1 MRMIGLSLSVVFLF
15 VSSFASARATTMRI
29 HTHSA
34 MRSRTESVGTAY
46 RRYLDRLKQSR
57 TYEDISQDDSALK
70 MAKPLSELDASRAP
84 QWRGSLTMTE
94 GFKRVRDTRFLD
106 DVDHQGFKRR
116 SSWLFPDDG
125 CFARA
130 QLMLENLRQWGGFEP
145 AKAFIFGNLEV
156 KTANAPGGSVSWWYH
171 VVPVLK
177 NGQQIV
183 VFDPAIEP
191 RRPLTLQEWVST
203 MTTDP
208 TSVKVAICAG
218 NAYTPS
224 SSCAKPASQGSRA
237 KQDQLGYLKA
247 EWLRVT
253 ELNRDPQKELG
264 DLPPWGSQRGLKF
277 LELAE

>member
-1 MRMIGLSLSVVFLF
+1 MRMIGLSLSVVLLF
-15 VSSFASARATTMRI
+15 VSSASSAATTMRI

-34 MRSRTESVGTAY
+34 MRSRGETAGNAY
-46 RRYLDRLKQSR
+46 RRYLGRLKQSH

-70 MAKPLSELDASRAP
+70 MAKPLSELDTSRAP
-84 QWRGSLTMTE
+84 QWRASFTLAE
-94 GFKRVRDTRFLD
+94 GFKRVRDSRFMD
-106 DVDHQGFKRR
+106 DAEHQGFKRR
-116 SSWLFPDDG
+116 STWLFPDDG

-130 QLMLENLRQWGGFEP
+130 QLMLENLRQWGGFQP

-191 RRPLTLQEWVST
+191 RRPLTLTEWVST

-208 TSVKVAICAG
+208 SSVKVAICEG

-224 SSCAKPASQGSRA
+224 SSCGKPASQGSRA

-247 EWLRVT
+247 EWLRVA

-264 DLPPWGSQRGLKF
+264 DLPPWGTQRGF
-277 LELAE
+277 GFAELGE